1 MSFPNSNFPPS
12 GYNDNNF
19 NRTPFPS
26 NIFPPNGG
34 MVGNPTGLYNPMSTN
49 MQQLMKEQVPLSSF
63 QASFAPNNTIIER
76 IDYTNKGHLIHN
88 NIGDSVLDEHVVEY
102 RLNIDSIDRDIKYYP
117 DPFSYIV
124 KFNPASGSSVR
135 HEEYID
141 SKNKQKGTKI
151 VESRFDGAP
160 TPHIN
165 REFKNIKYV
174 KLENVILPQNSK
186 LQKNKDGIYEF
197 DKSSNLVTD
206 MYVTLQ
212 IKEIPDETI
221 CTTGENSVRMT
232 SDGKSYTPPVPFAII
247 IPDKLLGFNYYA
259 GTPYYGTKIYKNS
272 LLGNLTQL
280 TIKFFD
286 CFGAPLKYN
295 DLFTHDELE
304 EFEFRN
310 HEPFPITDLRN
321 PYNKKIQNHISII
334 IGVVES
340 QINSNTKFDN

>member
-1 MSFPNSNFPPS
+1 M
-12 GYNDNNF
+12 
-19 NRTPFPS
+19 T
-26 NIFPPNGG
+26 
-34 MVGNPTGLYNPMSTN
+34 GNPTGLFDPLTTN
-49 MQQLMKEQVPLSSF
+49 AQQLMRDQVPLTSF
-63 QASFAPNNTIIER
+63 KNTFEPNNPIIER
-76 IDYTNKGHLIHN
+76 IDYTNKNQLIHN
-88 NIGDSVLDEHVVEY
+88 NLAENVLDEHVVEY

-124 KFNPASGSSVR
+124 ALNPVAPSFVR

-141 SKNKQKGTKI
+141 DRNKAKGKKT
-151 VESRFDGAP
+151 VETRFDSAP
-160 TPHIN
+160 APHIN
-165 REFKNIKYV
+165 KEFKNVKYV
-174 KLENVILPQNSK
+174 KLENIILPQYSRLK
-186 LQKNKDGIYEF
+186 KESDGTYEV
-197 DKSSNLVTD
+197 DKHSHMNTR
-206 MYVTLQ
+206 MYVSL
-212 IKEIPDETI
+212 EIQELDNERVY
-221 CTTGENSVRMT
+221 TTGDSVNRF
-232 SDGKSYTPPVPFAII
+232 DDNGKIFTPPTPFAII

-295 DLFTHDELE
+295 DLFTHDELQ